1 MIYKHS
7 LIPHRVFRKISLT
20 KMLYTECSKYTFFRY
35 LPVTRL
41 RDENIFFNQQ
51 ADLKSL
57 TRRFSVFTITINQYE
72 KEWGEVWLLG
82 GEFWFPG
89 GGARSTISKKMLL
102 FKQEKVTIEDTILG

>member
-72 KEWGEVWLLG
+72 KEWGG
-82 GEFWFPG
+82 GLVVGRGILVPG
-89 GGARSTISKKMLL
+89 GRGKKYH
-102 FKQEKVTIEDTILG
+102 

>member
-1 MIYKHS
+1 
-7 LIPHRVFRKISLT
+7 
-20 KMLYTECSKYTFFRY
+20 MLYTECSKYTFFRY

-72 KEWGEVWLLG
+72 KEWGEVWLWGG
-82 GEFWFPG
+82 GEGF
-89 GGARSTISKKMLL
+89 GGARSTISKKY
-102 FKQEKVTIEDTILG
+102 FYSNKKKVTIEDTIFG